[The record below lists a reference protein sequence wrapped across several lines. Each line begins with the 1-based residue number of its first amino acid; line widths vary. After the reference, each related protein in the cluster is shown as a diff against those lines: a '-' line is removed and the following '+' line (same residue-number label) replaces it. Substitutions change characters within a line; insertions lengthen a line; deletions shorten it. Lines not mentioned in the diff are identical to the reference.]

1 MGRKEQTSSSDT
13 DASSVIFLPRS
24 LVIQVSCVVV
34 LGVGI
39 MRGIVCLWMD
49 GWMDGSGFGIR
60 DLTGVGGG
68 RSYGVFND
76 AMEG

>member
-24 LVIQVSCVVV
+24 FVIQVSCVVV

-49 GWMDGSGFGIR
+49 GLDGSGFGIR

-68 RSYGVFND
+68 RSYGV
-76 AMEG
+76 